1 MNLQSSASHAG
12 EQLGEKDR
20 LVRLRYGVASFFLHF
35 LLVIVDGDS
44 GRAEVFIQFPVK
56 RRADSLGA
64 VKAERMSIVSSLARR
79 PPPQPL
85 HEIKKSS
92 IR

>member
-20 LVRLRYGVASFFLHF
+20 LVRLRYSLSSFLP
-35 LLVIVDGDS
+35 IVDGDS
-44 GRAEVFIQFPVK
+44 RCAEVFIQFPVK
-56 RRADSLGA
+56 QRADSLGA
-64 VKAERMSIVSSLARR
+64 VKAERTSVVSSLARR
-79 PPPQPL
+79 PPPEPL